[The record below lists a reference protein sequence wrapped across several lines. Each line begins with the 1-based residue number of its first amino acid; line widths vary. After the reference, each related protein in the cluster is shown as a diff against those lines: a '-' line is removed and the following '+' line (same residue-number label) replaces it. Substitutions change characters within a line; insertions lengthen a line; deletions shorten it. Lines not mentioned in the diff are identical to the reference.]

1 MGLNQ
6 LMANPWISRIILIV
20 SIISTAAVLLLYSRI
35 DSLVNVS
42 LYNYSLQFNPNW
54 YNPYQSTTQLINV
67 CLGAVLALNMVALG
81 LSLFGKVNK
90 VSETNTLLEHK
101 SLSLQETKQQDFT
114 LNEKAIDKPTSANAN
129 TCLNC
134 SKTFTRPLVTLNFVN
149 GKPKM
154 MNTCPYCNS
163 PIEVATN
170 DRTSDINVEV
180 TDEEKERVGKSR
192 RQKGN

>member
-6 LMANPWISRIILIV
+6 LIANPWISRIILIV

-67 CLGAVLALNMVALG
+67 CLGAVLALNVVALG
-81 LSLFGKVNK
+81 LSLFGKVTK
-90 VSETNTLLEHK
+90 VSENTSIEHK
-101 SLSLQETKQQDFT
+101 SLKVQETKQQDFT
-114 LNEKAIDKPTSANAN
+114 LKEKTIDKPVSASAN

-154 MNTCPYCNS
+154 MNTCPYCNA
-163 PIEVATN
+163 PIENVNN
-170 DRTSDINVEV
+170 DKTSDINAEV
-180 TDEEKERVGKSR
+180 ANEEKEKVSKPRY
-192 RQKGN
+192 QKGN

>member
-42 LYNYSLQFNPNW
+42 LYNYKLQFNPNW
-54 YNPYQSTTQLINV
+54 YNPYQSTTQLINIF
-67 CLGAVLALNMVALG
+67 LGAVLALNVVTLG
-81 LSLFGKVNK
+81 LSMFGKVSK
-90 VSETNTLLEHK
+90 VSENKTPIRQK

-114 LNEKAIDKPTSANAN
+114 LSEKSIDKPASANSN

-154 MNTCPYCNS
+154 MNTCPYCNA
-163 PIEVATN
+163 PIENAN
-170 DRTSDINVEV
+170 DDKTSDINAEV
-180 TDEEKERVGKSR
+180 ADEEKVSKPRSR
-192 RQKGN
+192 KGN